1 MTYDTSYSY
10 GHTISQT
17 FNHLEGVC
25 GNYADLAAVMC
36 MMAGLV
42 SRVVVGWCD
51 TPPNYFSFSYITSSK
66 LIPGISKYRDL
77 KSGPVIRS
85 GDKTFIPGCLCP
97 A

>member
-1 MTYDTSYSY
+1 MTYTSTYSY

-36 MMAGLV
+36 MMAGMV
-42 SRVVVGWCD
+42 SRIVIGNCSNA
-51 TPPNYFSFSYITSSK
+51 TSYFSPSY
-66 LIPGISKYRDL
+66 
-77 KSGPVIRS
+77 VNH
-85 GDKTFIPGCLCP
+85 

>member
-1 MTYDTSYSY
+1 MTYTSKYDY

-25 GNYADLAAVMC
+25 GNYSDLAAVMC

-42 SRVVVGWCD
+42 SRVIIGSALGA
-51 TPPNYFSFSYITSSK
+51 TSYFANAVA
-66 LIPGISKYRDL
+66 DH
-77 KSGPVIRS
+77 
-85 GDKTFIPGCLCP
+85 